1 MAFSRPSYLL
11 ILTLSGLEFRVHFE
25 FCVEAEV
32 EFCMDVKSV
41 MLKRHFY
48 FHELDNILSRYV
60 YYFINSKRVNAI
72 LMEERFYSGC
82 EEALS

>member
-1 MAFSRPSYLL
+1 
-11 ILTLSGLEFRVHFE
+11 
-25 FCVEAEV
+25 
-32 EFCMDVKSV
+32 MDVKSM

-48 FHELDNILSRYV
+48 FHELDNIVSRYIF
-60 YYFINSKRVNAI
+60 FINFKRVNAI